1 MFSKDIKSLAKGMG
15 RKKRLNE
22 LKEFVIEHDK
32 YYISKIS
39 RAENIMHSSDLKDNF
54 VLSLTL
60 FDLMPSTGHLFF
72 RFAAKRAPLKNK
84 R

>member
-1 MFSKDIKSLAKGMG
+1 LAKGMG

-39 RAENIMHSSDLKDNF
+39 RAENIMHSSDLKR
-54 VLSLTL
+54 VLKSMAIFWFNL
-60 FDLMPSTGHLFF
+60 F
-72 RFAAKRAPLKNK
+72 KIQ
-84 R
+84 